1 MRHCPTEAYSFL
13 EAREPGL
20 YNGLVRTTLE
30 CNGIVHA
37 APDCFCL
44 AIPAPDD
51 PRTVV
56 ILFQCS
62 ALPALWRLAMMYCLR
77 FDKVR
82 FRRDFKN
89 GYPERSVPMARFM
102 RKAKLAALCSQFPHP
117 TPDDDV

>member
-1 MRHCPTEAYSFL
+1 MRHCPTEAYTYL

-20 YNGLVRTTLE
+20 YHTLIRTAIAS
-30 CNGIVHA
+30 NGIIHS

-62 ALPALWRLAMMYCLR
+62 ELPALWRLAKMYR
-77 FDKVR
+77 SHFHKVR

-89 GYPERSVPMARFM
+89 HYPERTIPLSLFM
-102 RKAKLAALCSQFPHP
+102 RKTRLASLASKKP
-117 TPDDDV
+117 

>member
-1 MRHCPTEAYSFL
+1 MRHCPTEAYTYL
-13 EAREPGL
+13 EEREPGL
-20 YNGLVRTTLE
+20 YHRLVRTALE

-44 AIPAPDD
+44 AVPAPDD
-51 PRTVV
+51 SRTVV

-62 ALPALWRLAMMYCLR
+62 ELPALWKLAKMYRHR

-89 GYPERSVPMARFM
+89 RYPERTVHIARFM
-102 RKAKLAALCSQFPHP
+102 RKARLAAIASKNS
-117 TPDDDV
+117 

>member
-1 MRHCPTEAYSFL
+1 MRHCPTEAYTYL
-13 EAREPGL
+13 EERDPGL
-20 YNGLVRTTLE
+20 YHRLVRTTLE

-44 AIPAPDD
+44 AVPAPDD

-62 ALPALWRLAMMYCLR
+62 ELPALWKLAKMYRHR

-89 GYPERSVPMARFM
+89 RYPERTVHIARFM
-102 RKAKLAALCSQFPHP
+102 RKARLAAIASKNS
-117 TPDDDV
+117 